1 MNLKEAVI
9 QEVAICHALGMHYAP
24 GKDEATLELTIRSFI
39 SELLNRG
46 LTDEDS
52 GRVIKAWNNCRSNR
66 SEWPTPADLF
76 KAMPK
81 HRHEV
86 KALEHKDEEF
96 TAERLER
103 NRKAIKRISEKA
115 SKGQK
120 VDEQAVFD
128 YLGIDVKPIDGGE
141 LLKR

>member
-1 MNLKEAVI
+1 MKLKEAVI

-52 GRVIKAWNNCRSNR
+52 GRVIKAWNNCRSNG

-81 HRHEV
+81 HKHEV
-86 KALEHKDEEF
+86 KALEHKEEELTDEQL
-96 TAERLER
+96 AR
-103 NRKAIKRISEKA
+103 NQKAIKRILEKA
-115 SKGQK
+115 SKGEK

-128 YLGIDVKPIDGGE
+128 YLGIDAKPIDARE